1 MFYEK
6 TSVLSKTMCSHVIFF
21 KFFMKNPL
29 LSSPYTVKKRQ
40 NCQNYTISGQK
51 NIIGCPSFLI
61 FHGKIIALISNAYIL
76 SKIFHSLK
84 ITCSYAHIMSKKH
97 PFSQKQIALISFLS
111 KILIKKLPAFM
122 PIFGQKNV
130 NSNKITHY
138 DQKSE

>member
-1 MFYEK
+1 MLSCHFFQVFYEK
-6 TSVLSKTMCSHVIFF
+6 PPAVKPIYGQKTSKLSKLHYFG
-21 KFFMKNPL
+21 P
-29 LSSPYTVKKRQ
+29 KK
-40 NCQNYTISGQK
+40 
-51 NIIGCPSFLI
+51 IIGCPSFLV
-61 FHGKIIALISNAYIL
+61 FHGKIIALISNAHIL